1 MKKLDLRLLRL
12 INNQRGQ
19 FIAITVLVIVGLT
32 VYTALSTAIVNL
44 EDTLNYY
51 YDQTNFADIFVQFS
65 KVPESALNKVKKING
80 VKEVEGRIVF
90 DIRME
95 TEDSNEK
102 VKTRIVSI
110 PDNNMINKLYT
121 IEGNYIE
128 TKNKEVMV
136 IEQFANARNMNI
148 NDTIKPYIE
157 GKTFDLKISGI
168 SASPEYVYLM
178 ENEQSLL
185 PMPDKFGIIFVSQE
199 FARQNFGFKDS
210 YNEILVTVKDKEK
223 IDKIKNQI
231 EKELDQY
238 GIKRIYTRKE
248 QLSNRMVMEEINGVK
263 KTSSTVPVIFL
274 GVAAIIISAM
284 LSRMIR
290 NDRMSIGVLKALGYS
305 NINVLMHYTKFSIL
319 IGLIGSIL
327 GIILGTVLSGS
338 IAKLYA
344 QFFNIPMLKFK
355 LYYVYMFSAIILSII
370 FCTLAGIWGSRK
382 VLKILPAESMRP
394 EPPKQ
399 GGRIFLDRIDIL
411 WKKLSFSWKM
421 VLRNILR
428 NKKRFIFITFG
439 IAMTFAITLMPSMMD
454 SAMNDIFDGHYSEF
468 QKMDYNIN
476 FSTPLSTNAINEIKH
491 IVKVEKIEPKIEFPF
506 EIVYG
511 NNKMV
516 ANIIGVNN
524 DTEFYGFK
532 NINEQNINLPSEGI
546 VLSEGLAR
554 FLGVQKGDKVKIK
567 TFIPNKN
574 DIYVEVKD
582 IIKQSLGTNGY
593 MDIGIMGSELL
604 DKGLITGVYIDSNDD
619 IKEKLENVK
628 NISSIQSLE
637 DMRSIFEEFVELT
650 LYSIG
655 MMIIFA
661 GILGF
666 AIVYNSTI
674 MNIAERKLEFSSLR
688 VMGFSK
694 KEIFKIVT
702 KENTVMTIFGIIL
715 GIPLGQSMLSS
726 LEKTFNTEIYTLEM
740 NPTLSSYIITSVLTI
755 AFVVLA
761 QLATYKK
768 INKLDFIEALK
779 NRIS

>member
-1 MKKLDLRLLRL
+1 MKRLDLRLLRL
-12 INNQRGQ
+12 IKNSKGQ

-32 VYTALSTAIVNL
+32 IYTALSTAIVNL

-51 YDQTNFADIFVQFS
+51 YDETNFADIFVEFS
-65 KVPESALNKVKKING
+65 KVPESALDKVKNISG
-80 VKEVEGRIVF
+80 VKEVEGRVVF

-95 TEDSNEK
+95 TDDSDEK

-110 PDNNMINKLYT
+110 SDDSIINKLHVVDGNG
-121 IEGNYIE
+121 IEA
-128 TKNKEVMV
+128 KNKDVIV
-136 IEQFANARNMNI
+136 IEQFADARNI
-148 NDTIKPYIE
+148 GIDDTMKPYIE
-157 GKTFDLKISGI
+157 GRTFNLHVNGI

-178 ENEQSLL
+178 EDEQSLL

-210 YNEILVTVKDKEK
+210 YNEILITVKDKK
-223 IDKIKNQI
+223 HVDKIKDQI

-238 GIKRIYTRKE
+238 GIIRIYTREE
-248 QLSNRMVMEEINGVK
+248 QLSNRMVSEEITGVK
-263 KTSSTVPVIFL
+263 QMSSTVPVIFL
-274 GVAAIIISAM
+274 GVAAVIIAAM

-290 NDRMSIGVLKALGYS
+290 NDRISIGVLKALGYS
-305 NINVLMHYTKFSIL
+305 NMNVLMHYTKFSIM

-327 GIILGTVLSGS
+327 GIVIGTILSDS
-338 IAKLYA
+338 MAKLYA

-355 LYYVYMFSAIILSII
+355 LYYGYMFSAIMLSIF
-370 FCTLAGIWGSRK
+370 FCTIAGIWGARK

-399 GGRIFLDRIDIL
+399 GGRVFLDRMDIL
-411 WKKLSFSWKM
+411 WNRLSFSWKM

-428 NKKRFIFITFG
+428 NKKRFLFISLG
-439 IAMTFAITLMPSMMD
+439 IAMTFAITLMPSIMNHASISMFD
-454 SAMNDIFDGHYSEF
+454 SHYSEF
-468 QKMDYNIN
+468 QKMEYNIN
-476 FSTPLSTNAINEIKH
+476 FSKPLSVNTVNDIKH
-491 IVKVEKIEPKIEFPF
+491 IVDVEKIEPKIEFPF

-516 ANIIGVNN
+516 TNIIGVNS

-532 NINEQNINLPSEGI
+532 NMNGHSINLPDEGI

-554 FLGVQKGDKVKIK
+554 FVGVQKGDRVKIK
-567 TFIPNKN
+567 TFIPNKD

-593 MDIGIMGSELL
+593 MNIEAMSSELL
-604 DKGLITGVYIDSNDD
+604 DKNLITGVYINSDD
-619 IKEKLENVK
+619 DVKGKLEDVK

-637 DMRSIFEEFVELT
+637 DMRAIFEEFMGLMMG
-650 LYSIG
+650 SIG

-666 AIVYNSTI
+666 AIVYNSTV
-674 MNIAERKLEFSSLR
+674 MNIAERRLEFSSLR

-694 KEIFKIVT
+694 NEIFKIVT
-702 KENTVMTIFGIIL
+702 KENAVMTVFGIIL
-715 GIPLGQSMLSS
+715 GMPLGKSMMSS
-726 LEKTFNTEIYTLEM
+726 IEKTFSTEIYTIDM
-740 NPTLSSYIITSVLTI
+740 NPTLSSYVITAALTI

>member
-12 INNQRGQ
+12 INKSRGQ

-32 VYTALSTAIVNL
+32 IYTALSTAIVNL

-51 YDQTNFADIFVQFS
+51 YDETNFADIFIQFS
-65 KVPESALNKVKKING
+65 KVPESALDKVKKING
-80 VKEVEGRIVF
+80 VSEVEGRIVF
-90 DIRME
+90 DVQIK
-95 TEDSNEK
+95 TEDSDEK
-102 VKTRIVSI
+102 VKTRIVSL
-110 PDNNMINKLYT
+110 PDNNMINKLY
-121 IEGNYIE
+121 IKEGNYIE
-128 TKNKEVMV
+128 AKDKDVLV

-157 GKTFDLKISGI
+157 GKTFDLNISGI
-168 SASPEYVYLM
+168 VASPEYVYLM

-199 FARQNFGFKDS
+199 FALQNFGFKDS
-210 YNEILVTVKDKEK
+210 YNEILVTVEDKDQVDMVKDK
-223 IDKIKNQI
+223 I

-238 GIKRIYTRKE
+238 GIKRIYTREE
-248 QLSNRMVMEEINGVK
+248 QLSNRMVEEEISGVK
-263 KTSSTVPVIFL
+263 KTTSTVPVIFL
-274 GVAAIIISAM
+274 GVAAIIIAAM

-290 NDRMSIGVLKALGYS
+290 NDRMSIGILKALGYS
-305 NINVLMHYTKFSIL
+305 NINVLMHYTKFSMI
-319 IGLIGSIL
+319 IGLIGSII
-327 GIILGTVLSGS
+327 GVILGTALSGS

-355 LYYVYMFSAIILSII
+355 FYYVYMFSAIILSII
-370 FCTLAGIWGSRK
+370 FCTIAGIWGARK

-399 GGRIFLDRIDIL
+399 GGRIFLDRVDIL
-411 WKKLSFSWKM
+411 WRRLSFSWKM

-439 IAMTFAITLMPSMMD
+439 ISMTFAITLIPSLMNN
-454 SAMNDIFDGHYSEF
+454 AMHDIFDDHYSEF

-476 FSTPLSTNAINEIKH
+476 FSKPLTTNAINEIKH
-491 IVKVEKIEPKIEFPF
+491 IVDIEKIEPKIEFPF

-511 NNKMV
+511 TNKIV
-516 ANIIGVNN
+516 ANIIGVNR

-532 NINEQNINLPSEGI
+532 NLNRESINLPSEGI

-554 FLGVQKGDKVKIK
+554 FLGVEKGDKVKIN
-567 TFIPNKN
+567 TFIPNKD
-574 DIYVEVKD
+574 DIYIEVKE
-582 IIKQSLGTNGY
+582 IVKQSLGTNGY
-593 MDIGIMGSELL
+593 MDIDTMSSQLL
-604 DKGLITGVYIDSNDD
+604 DKGLITGVYLDSHDD
-619 IKEKLENVK
+619 VKGKLENVK

-655 MMIIFA
+655 TMIIFA

-666 AIVYNSTI
+666 AIIYNSTI
-674 MNIAERKLEFSSLR
+674 MNIAERRLEFSSLR

-694 KEIFKIVT
+694 KEIFNIIS
-702 KENTVMTIFGIIL
+702 KENILMTVFGIIL
-715 GIPLGQSMLSS
+715 GIPLGQSMVSS
-726 LEKTFNTEIYTLEM
+726 LEKTFSTEIYTIEM
-740 NPTLSSYIITSVLTI
+740 NPTVSNFIMTSILTI
-755 AFVVLA
+755 AFVALA